1 VAAQDR
7 FVRAAVVVLAL
18 FWLGSGIWLV
28 AAPHSFYKELA
39 TFPPYNRHF
48 LHDAG
53 VFSTALGAC
62 LLGALVWGDA
72 LSVVLGGVAVGS
84 VLHVGSH
91 LVDSDLGGRSSDPI
105 GLGLIAALAVAGTV
119 VRRRMLRAPGGGAA
133 R

>member
-1 VAAQDR
+1 MNSQDR

-18 FWLGSGIWLV
+18 FWLGSGVWLSV
-28 AAPHSFYKELA
+28 APRSFYRELA

-53 VFSTALGAC
+53 VFSCGLGAC
-62 LLGALVWGDA
+62 LLGALVWDDA
-72 LSVVLGGVAVGS
+72 LSVVLGGVAVAS

-91 LVDSDLGGRSSDPI
+91 IVDRDLGGRSSDPV
-105 GLGLIAALAVAGTV
+105 GLGLVAAIAVAATV
-119 VRRRMLRAPGGGAA
+119 ARRRMLRT